1 MSKSRPLLAAALVAA
16 TLGGVAV
23 SAAPAVFAQSTPPAA
38 DQGMPMP
45 PRHATRP
52 EPGQFVEG
60 RIAFLRT
67 ELKITQQQQPLF
79 DKLADEMRATAKEM
93 AARHEAMKAEMKKAD
108 HHPASSL
115 ERLERRSAMMKEA
128 AAHSDRFLAT
138 YKPFY
143 ESLSDSQKKTADL
156 LFARFGGGMGGP
168 GMGGPGGH
176 PGMPRRG

>member
-23 SAAPAVFAQSTPPAA
+23 SAAPAVFAQSTPSAA
-38 DQGMPMP
+38 DQGTPPMP
-45 PRHATRP
+45 PRHHAERRV
-52 EPGQFVEG
+52 PGQFVEG

-67 ELKITQQQQPLF
+67 ELKITPQQQPLF
-79 DKLADEMRATAKEM
+79 DKLANEMRTTAKEM

-128 AAHSDRFLAT
+128 AAHSDQFLAA

-143 ESLSDSQKKTADL
+143 ESLSDTQKKTADL
-156 LFARFGGGMGGP
+156 LFARFGGGMGG
-168 GMGGPGGH
+168 MGGPGSH
-176 PGMPRRG
+176 PGMSRHG